1 MPGAG
6 DKRSKT
12 DRALKGRRGGMCALL
27 KGDEEEKGGGG
38 KMAVRGVGDAC
49 PSDAEVF
56 FSLHRGWKL
65 FGRVSSK
72 S

>member
-1 MPGAG
+1 
-6 DKRSKT
+6 
-12 DRALKGRRGGMCALL
+12 MCALL

-38 KMAVRGVGDAC
+38 KMAGRGVGDAC
-49 PSDAEVF
+49 PSDAEVI